1 MTTVRW
7 RLFADLAE
15 VAGERETAVTVAD
28 DATVEDALDALLDN
42 HDGLRTRVFDDGV
55 LADHVNLLRN
65 GADTSLSEEVSD
77 GDELALFPPVS
88 GGCVPTPNPDRTE
101 RR

>member
-15 VAGERETAVTVAD
+15 VAGDRETTVTVGD
-28 DATVEDALDALLDN
+28 GATVEDALDALLDGRN
-42 HDGLRTRVFDDGV
+42 GLRARVFDDGT

-65 GADTSLSEEVSD
+65 GDDASLSESVEED
-77 GDELALFPPVS
+77 DELALFPPVS
-88 GGCVPTPNPDRTE
+88 GGASSHHRV
-101 RR
+101 